1 MSQPSLMGVPS
12 GENLA
17 AWCGRGYPAGM
28 KRVRALVAIAAIS
41 TVVLTG
47 CGSGEEESTAEG
59 TTTQVGGPQVLLDA
73 QRLTVLDQRIR
84 YPKKTPVEISSE
96 IRVLEPGQET
106 GWRRNRVPN
115 YVYVLDGTITMDYDN
130 GVTRDFPAGSAYLEA
145 QGVWHNGT
153 NKGTEPV
160 RLLTVHLGAK
170 GLVNTAER
178 P

>member
-1 MSQPSLMGVPS
+1 
-12 GENLA
+12 
-17 AWCGRGYPAGM
+17 M
-28 KRVRALVAIAAIS
+28 KRMIAVAATAVLGV
-41 TVVLTG
+41 TVLAG
-47 CGSGEEESTAEG
+47 CGSSEGDATAESAE
-59 TTTQVGGPQVLLDA
+59 TSVVGPKVLLEA
-73 QRLTVLDQRIR
+73 QRLTVLDQRVR

-115 YVYVLDGTITMDYDN
+115 YVYVLEGTITMDYDN
-130 GVTRDFPAGSAYLEA
+130 GVTRDFTAGDSYLEA

-153 NKGTEPV
+153 NKGTEPA
-160 RLLTVHLGAK
+160 RILTVHMGAK

>member
-1 MSQPSLMGVPS
+1 
-12 GENLA
+12 
-17 AWCGRGYPAGM
+17 M
-28 KRVRALVAIAAIS
+28 KRVRTLVSVAAIS
-41 TVVLTG
+41 MLILTG
-47 CGSGEEESTAEG
+47 CGSSDDETAGEATEVTL
-59 TTTQVGGPQVLLDA
+59 GGPQTLLEA

-96 IRVLEPGQET
+96 VRVLEPGQET

-115 YVYVLDGTITMDYDN
+115 YVYVLEGTITMDYDN
-130 GVTRDFPAGSAYLEA
+130 GVTRDFSAGTSYMEA

-153 NKGTEPV
+153 NKGTEAV